1 MARSAKKKGKPK
13 AARQEGISSGGL
25 ALTDELI
32 EGLLSAAVEHAGHS
46 VMITNRQARI
56 LYVNPAFEVQTGYSS
71 EEVVGENP
79 KLLSSGQHDGEF
91 YTQMWGDLD
100 EGRPFHTVFRNKRRD
115 GAVFFWEQTI
125 SPILNK
131 EGETTHFVSTGRDI
145 TRERLLEDKL
155 SYLADHDHLT
165 GLANRR
171 VFERRLKS
179 LHDGS
184 GGSRQFAMIVVELDG
199 FNAINQRLGRTP
211 GDRALI
217 IISER
222 LRRAIRDNDLVVR
235 LGGDEFAVLAHNVDT
250 EAVRRIADRI
260 LEAVREP
267 ISVEGEQIVLTAS
280 IGIAVHP
287 DHTKGDEV
295 LPELADQAMRRAKRV
310 RNTYRFHDRE
320 ADGAIHERAFVE
332 AALRSALR
340 NDELSVAYQPVVDVA
355 DGTVPKVEALVR
367 WQHPSRGSISP
378 AEFIPVAEESGLIAE
393 LDCWV
398 LQRAVGELGPLLGN
412 GVGLSIN
419 CAPRTL
425 RDPELAPLLLR
436 VCQSASI
443 GLDSICLELTERTL
457 VDGPRAFSILEYL
470 SEVGVKLSLDDFGT
484 GYSSLSYLKNF
495 PFDEIKIDRSFVANL
510 EEQEIRGPILLRG
523 MLNLISDLGLECV
536 VEGVEAE
543 TQFKWLV
550 DEGGTRF
557 QGFWFARPMPG
568 DDLIEWVRRYHSL
581 TSSARSTPA
590 G

>member
-1 MARSAKKKGKPK
+1 MAKSGKKRGHSK
-13 AARQEGISSGGL
+13 AARREGISSGGL
-25 ALTDELI
+25 ALTSELI

-56 LYVNPAFEVQTGYSS
+56 LYVNPAFEAQTGYSS

-79 KLLSSGQHDGEF
+79 KLLSSGQHDVEF
-91 YTQMWGDLD
+91 YARMWDELD
-100 EGRPFHTVFRNKRRD
+100 NGRPFHTVFRNHRRD
-115 GAVFFWEQTI
+115 GSILFWEQTI

-131 EGETTHFVSTGRDI
+131 DGETTHFVSTGRDI

-171 VFERRLKS
+171 VFERRLKN
-179 LHDGS
+179 LHDGNA
-184 GGSRQFAMIVVELDG
+184 GSRPFAMIVVELDG
-199 FNAINQRLGRTP
+199 FGAINQRLGRSP
-211 GDRALI
+211 GDRTLI

-222 LRRAIRDNDLVVR
+222 LRRAIRDDDLVVR

-267 ISVEGEQIVLTAS
+267 ISVEGEQIELTAS

-295 LPELADQAMRRAKRV
+295 LPELADQAMRRAKTV

-320 ADGAIHERAFVE
+320 ADGAIHERAFLK
-332 AALRSALR
+332 AALRTALR
-340 NDELSVAYQPVVDVA
+340 NDEYTVAYQPVVDTA
-355 DGTVPKVEALVR
+355 SRTVPKVEALVR
-367 WQHPSRGSISP
+367 WNHPTRGNISP
-378 AEFIPVAEESGLIAE
+378 AEFIPVAEESGLISE
-393 LDCWV
+393 VDCWV
-398 LQRAVGELGPLLGN
+398 LQRAVSELASLMRT
-412 GVGLSIN
+412 GVHLSIN

-425 RDPELAPLLLR
+425 RDPELAPLLLSTS
-436 VCQSASI
+436 QSAGI
-443 GLDSICLELTERTL
+443 ALGTVCLELTERTL
-457 VDGPRAFSILEYL
+457 VDGPRAFAILEYL
-470 SEVGVKLSLDDFGT
+470 SELGVKLSLDDFGT

-523 MLNLISDLGLECV
+523 MINLISDLGLECV

-543 TQFKWLV
+543 SQFKWLV
-550 DEGGTRF
+550 EEGGTRF
-557 QGFWFARPMPG
+557 QGFWFARPMPC
-568 DDLIEWVRRYHSL
+568 DDLSEWVRRYHSL
-581 TSSARSTPA
+581 SASGCHGA
-590 G
+590 VS